1 MAHRCWGRRT
11 SWVGMFCAF
20 WLLAGARPAAAQ
32 VLELS
37 GGSSSL
43 FNAHGGSVGFRGRNY
58 AGRFDVGL
66 FGKPRFGY
74 FFTTPFRGHNWGF
87 GDQAIPFVLR
97 SEEHTSELQS
107 QFHLVCRL
115 LLEKK
120 KMRSVIS
127 TMP

>member
-66 FGKPRFGY
+66 FGKPR
-74 FFTTPFRGHNWGF
+74 
-87 GDQAIPFVLR
+87 

-107 QFHLVCRL
+107 RPHLVCRL
-115 LLEKK
+115 LPEKK
-120 KMRSVIS
+120 KQKRN
-127 TMP
+127 